1 MTNEK
6 YRTVVKI
13 RHVRHAEMT
22 MLAGLVVLGLVF
34 VLGYFLGQGGS
45 AASPSLDSI
54 GSSGAQERLLVL
66 QEELDVQR
74 VQHELDRAS
83 LEMVRKD
90 IALQKDQ
97 LAELE
102 EGVKFY
108 KGLMAP
114 EEIAHGL
121 SLRKIELLATEKSDH
136 FVFRIIAQQAA
147 VKHTILKGSLSIEV
161 FGRLGEE
168 SISYPLADLSEDIE
182 NNKLTLRFRYF
193 QSIQGEL
200 VVPAGFDPEGFSVI
214 AKASSPRKVELREQ
228 FTWDVQEKF
237 TYVGK

>member
-6 YRTVVKI
+6 YRTVVKF

-22 MLAGLVVLGLVF
+22 VLAGLVVLGLVF
-34 VLGYFLGQGGS
+34 VLGYFLGQGGRAVS
-45 AASPSLDSI
+45 FSVDSEE
-54 GSSGAQERLLVL
+54 SSRAQERVLVL
-66 QEELDVQR
+66 QEEFDVQR

-83 LEMVRKD
+83 LEIVRKD

-114 EEIAHGL
+114 EEIAQGL
-121 SLRKIELLATEKSDH
+121 SLRKIELLATEQIDH

-147 VKHTILKGSLSIEV
+147 VKHTTLKGSLSIEV
-161 FGRLGEE
+161 FGRRGEE
-168 SISYPLADLSEDIE
+168 NISYPLADLSEGIE

-200 VVPAGFDPEGFSVI
+200 VVPEGFEPEGFTII
-214 AKASSPRKVELREQ
+214 AKATSPRKVELREQ
-228 FTWDVQEKF
+228 FPWDVQEKF

>member
-1 MTNEK
+1 MSNEK
-6 YRTVVKI
+6 YRTVVKF

-22 MLAGLVVLGLVF
+22 VLAGLVIIGLVF
-34 VLGYFLGQGGS
+34 VLGYFVGQRGATASYNVGS
-45 AASPSLDSI
+45 LEAE
-54 GSSGAQERLLVL
+54 ERLLVL
-66 QEELDVQR
+66 QEKLDVQR

-83 LEMVRKD
+83 LEMVRKE
-90 IALQKDQ
+90 ITLQKDQ
-97 LAELE
+97 IAELE

-114 EEIAHGL
+114 EEIAQGL

-147 VKHTILKGSLSIEV
+147 VKHTTLKGSLSIEV
-161 FGRLGEE
+161 FGRRGEK
-168 SISYPLADLSEDIE
+168 SISYPLADLSEGIE
-182 NNKLTLRFRYF
+182 SNKLTLRFRYF

-200 VVPAGFDPEGFSVI
+200 VVPEGFEPEGFIIV

-228 FTWDVQEKF
+228 FPWDVQEKF

>member
-6 YRTVVKI
+6 YRTVVKH

-22 MLAGLVVLGLVF
+22 VLAGLVIIGLVF
-34 VLGYFLGQGGS
+34 VLWYFVGGRGDI
-45 AASPSLDSI
+45 ASSSVDSRVSLET
-54 GSSGAQERLLVL
+54 QERLLAL

-74 VQHELDRAS
+74 VQHELDGVS
-83 LEMVRKD
+83 LEMVRKEM
-90 IALQKDQ
+90 ALKKDQ
-97 LAELE
+97 VAELE
-102 EGVKFY
+102 EGIKFY

-114 EEIAHGL
+114 EEVGQGL
-121 SLRKIELLATEKSDH
+121 SLRKVEVLVTEKSDR

-147 VKHTILKGSLSIEV
+147 VKHTTLKGSLTIEI

-193 QSIQGEL
+193 QSIQGE
-200 VVPAGFDPEGFSVI
+200 VVLPAGFDPEGFAVI

-228 FTWDVQEKF
+228 FPWDVQEKF

>member
-1 MTNEK
+1 MTSEK
-6 YRTVVKI
+6 YRTVVKL

-22 MLAGLVVLGLVF
+22 VLVGLVVLGLVF
-34 VLGYFLGQGGS
+34 VLGYFLGQRGS
-45 AASPSLDSI
+45 AVL
-54 GSSGAQERLLVL
+54 SGVDGEVPFEAEERLLVL
-66 QEELDVQR
+66 REELDVQR
-74 VQHELDRAS
+74 VQRELDRAS
-83 LEMVRKD
+83 LEMVRKE

-102 EGVKFY
+102 EGIKFY

-114 EEIAHGL
+114 EEITQGL

-147 VKHTILKGSLSIEV
+147 VKHTTLKGSLSIEV
-161 FGRLGEE
+161 FGRRGEK
-168 SISYPLADLSEDIE
+168 SISYPLADLSEGIE
-182 NNKLTLRFRYF
+182 SNKLTLRFRYF

-200 VVPAGFDPEGFSVI
+200 VVPEGFEPEGFTIV

-228 FTWDVQEKF
+228 FPWHVQEKF